1 VDYTQRR
8 SLDVHEEKALL
19 GMPEIVLLDD
29 DPREL
34 DTFIRFINVYYSG
47 IPGLKLSPGN
57 PRGFT
62 SGSAALEC
70 FTDGKGADIVF
81 LDIVM
86 PEMSGVEVATRL
98 RDRGFDGYIVFLTSV
113 NDFAAE
119 SYRVGAF
126 SYLLKPVEKEKLF
139 SVLRKIDETREALYR
154 KDTAFILVATKQFRR
169 NILLREIVFVEIL
182 GHNLSIHLTNDET
195 VSINKPMKEFSPALL
210 SDERFARCHG
220 SIIVN
225 MDFVETIRDN
235 AAVLRTGQRI
245 PISRRHSGFKSW
257 YISRSINRLEGS
269 R

>member
-1 VDYTQRR
+1 M
-8 SLDVHEEKALL
+8 

-34 DTFIRFINVYYSG
+34 DTFTRFITVYYSG
-47 IPGLKLSPGN
+47 IPELKLSPGN

-62 SGSAALEC
+62 SGSAALEY
-70 FTDGKGADIVF
+70 FTGGKGADIVF

-86 PEMSGVEVATRL
+86 PEMSGVEVATLL

-126 SYLLKPVEKEKLF
+126 SYLLKPVAKEKLF
-139 SVLRKIDETREALYR
+139 SVLRKIDETREASYR
-154 KDTAFILVATKQFRR
+154 KDTAFILVETKQFHR
-169 NILLREIVFVEIL
+169 NILLRDIVFAEIL
-182 GHNLSIHLTNDET
+182 GRNLFIHLANDET
-195 VSINKPMKEFSPALL
+195 ISINKPLKKFTPPLL
-210 SDERFARCHG
+210 VDGRFAYCHR

-235 AAVLRTGQRI
+235 VAVLRTGQSI
-245 PISRRHSGFKSW
+245 PISRRYGAFKSR
-257 YISRSINRLEGS
+257 YISRSINRFEDSG
-269 R
+269 